1 MELKIECTV
10 SDTGFDHKPG
20 GKDFKGINWSVE
32 TLTPKEIAER
42 FSEGYAVY
50 PCRKKK
56 EWCEGRSAQMVVFD
70 IDESRIGP
78 REFCE
83 LLAVKPTMVYSTFS
97 STDFDYRFRLVY
109 VFDRP
114 FPSECYGMIYDSIY
128 DSESVFK
135 LIKNDTHSRN
145 PYQLVF
151 GTDKG
156 VDFTGIIHR
165 VPDNVPSYTPRP
177 DLIYEYDDE
186 SRDDEFDI
194 REDFRRMG
202 ISDFLDKYAAVY
214 GDVISYETILT
225 PDEDDE
231 RIVSCKGNYYHI
243 MIPWCGGKPCL
254 WRSPGRHSR
263 LFISGMKW
271 RHIYEECMDKDFMLY
286 LIVRAYWRHCEK
298 TDFGTRT
305 GSVRSDLLMLVDD
318 IMAADIN
325 CVKPD
330 GFDKWR
336 VNLAYCKE
344 HDIPT
349 RGLLQIIR
357 NEMSAKKRGE
367 KKLDKYSEYDK
378 YYDSKLS
385 LRKNVEVIKS
395 HGIEV
400 SLGTLQRYVNNL
412 KTKKL

>member
-10 SDTGFDHKPG
+10 SDTGFDHKPE
-20 GKDFKGINWSVE
+20 GKDFNRITWSVQR
-32 TLTPKEIAER
+32 LTPEEIAER

-56 EWCEGRSAQMVVFD
+56 EWCQGRPAQMVVFD
-70 IDESRIGP
+70 IDESKLTP
-78 REFCE
+78 DEFCG
-83 LLAVKPTMVYSTFS
+83 LLNLKPTIVYSTFS
-97 STDFDYRFRLVY
+97 STDNEYRFRLVY

-114 FPSECYGMIYDSIY
+114 FPSERYGQVYDIIYGM
-128 DSESVFK
+128 EPALK
-135 LIKNDTHSRN
+135 LVGNDTHSRN

-165 VPDNVPSYTPRP
+165 VPNDVPIFNGFFGGDDVDCDNN
-177 DLIYEYDDE
+177 EK
-186 SRDDEFDI
+186 FDI
-194 REDFRRMG
+194 QKDFKNMG
-202 ISDFLDKYAAVY
+202 MQDFLEKYSRVY
-214 GDVISYETILT
+214 GGVISYETFLT
-225 PDEDDE
+225 PDKNDE
-231 RIVSCKGNYYHI
+231 RIVSCKGNYYCI
-243 MIPWCGGKPCL
+243 SVPWCGGKPCL
-254 WRSPGRHSR
+254 WRSPGRHSM
-263 LFISGMKW
+263 LFVAGVKW
-271 RHIYEECMDKDFMLY
+271 RHIYGNCVDNGFMLY

-305 GSVRSDLLMLVDD
+305 GSVKGDLSLLVKE
-318 IMAADIN
+318 IMAADLN

-330 GFDKWR
+330 GIDKWR
-336 VNLAYCKE
+336 VNLAYCRE
-344 HDIPT
+344 NDIPT
-349 RGLLQIIR
+349 KGLLQIIR
-357 NEMSAKKRGE
+357 NEKSAKKRGE
-367 KKLDKYSEYDK
+367 KKLDKYNEYDK